1 MRAFVDRVLRWIGS
15 QSVFTLL
22 LITTIA
28 STLLLSF
35 VLILSL
41 QRIADEHPRRYLARA
56 LFHEIVEQ
64 AQRPGAGPVTVGGI
78 GLIRMTPEEATR
90 SDFAALF
97 AAARSDR
104 DGIAIERF
112 GNRYAAGNF
121 DGKTFIVLPEF
132 GEPISTFALF
142 LVAVVIVSTICV
154 FGLIYYL
161 MRRLT
166 RPFIALSAG
175 ISRIEDGDL
184 NYQIPLEDTFG
195 EFRSF
200 AQSFNNMVAELQRI
214 HEARRHMLLA
224 LPHELL
230 TPLSRL
236 KVRKELVDD
245 EALRAQIGK
254 DISVVEEILASI
266 LAAERRHSNEDAT
279 ELVEIAPYAREQ
291 IAQQIDDGYPLQV
304 INQTGFDVAFFDPFV
319 VGILLKN
326 FVSNAVRYGNG
337 KQIIVRFQR
346 DPQRPKAMLLSVQD
360 HGIGISADQI
370 PYLTEPF
377 WRVDESRGRASGG
390 YGLGLYLCRTIV
402 EGLGGHIDIES
413 ELGVGTTI
421 SVSVPNAICETVEGM
436 AK

>member
-1 MRAFVDRVLRWIGS
+1 MSATLDRLLRWIGS

-22 LITTIA
+22 LMTTVGA
-28 STLLLSF
+28 TLLLSF

-56 LFHEIVEQ
+56 LFHDIVERAGSNGQ
-64 AQRPGAGPVTVGGI
+64 AVSVGGVA
-78 GLIRMTPEEATR
+78 LRHMTPEAAAT
-90 SDFAALF
+90 SDFADLF
-97 AAARSDR
+97 EAARADR
-104 DGIAIERF
+104 DGIAIQRF
-112 GNRYAAGNF
+112 GNRYAAGSF
-121 DGKTFIVLPEF
+121 DGTTFTVLPQF
-132 GEPISTFALF
+132 GEPISGFALF
-142 LVAVVIVSTICV
+142 LVGVVIVSSFV
-154 FGLIYYL
+154 VVGLIYYL

-166 RPFIALSAG
+166 RPFITLSAG
-175 ISRIEDGDL
+175 IARIEEGDL
-184 NYQIPLEDTFG
+184 NYQMPLTDTFG

-200 AQSFNNMVAELQRI
+200 AVSFNTMVAELQRI

-236 KVRKELVDD
+236 KVRKELVQD
-245 EALRAQIGK
+245 EELRARIGK
-254 DISVVEEILASI
+254 DISVVEEILSSI

-291 IAQQIDDGYPLQV
+291 IAQQVDDGYPLQV
-304 INQTGFDVAFFDPFV
+304 INEVGFDVAFFDPFV

-337 KQIIVRFQR
+337 RQIIVRFER
-346 DPQRPKAMLLSVQD
+346 DAAQPRALRMSVEDQ
-360 HGIGISADQI
+360 GIGIAANQI

-390 YGLGLYLCRTIV
+390 YGLGLYLCRTIA
-402 EGLGGHIDIES
+402 EGLGGHIEIES
-413 ELGVGTTI
+413 ELGVGTRI
-421 SVSVPNAICETVEGM
+421 SVTIPNAICETIEGM